1 MATAIISG
9 IVALLGIVSTLI
21 AYNLN
26 PKKVLATKLAEID
39 KQIKEW
45 GVKRD
50 EALLKGDVDN
60 LTIANYS
67 ITELMQ
73 NRYKLLQ

>member
-50 EALLKGDVDN
+50 EALQKNDRDN
-60 LTIANYS
+60 LAYHYYTGHRPC
-67 ITELMQ
+67 L
-73 NRYKLLQ
+73 

>member
-67 ITELMQ
+67 ITQ
-73 NRYKLLQ
+73 LLQTRSNLLQ